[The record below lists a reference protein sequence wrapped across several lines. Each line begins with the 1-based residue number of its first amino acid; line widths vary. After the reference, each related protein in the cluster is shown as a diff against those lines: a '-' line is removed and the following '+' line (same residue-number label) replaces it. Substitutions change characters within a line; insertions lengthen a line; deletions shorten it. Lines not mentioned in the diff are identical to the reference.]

1 MDVCRNQM
9 NGQVQHFAL
18 IVQLARKY
26 KMTNDKKIE
35 IIRQLLMIDTDEW
48 LEKIKTVVVDGICA
62 ESQQDT
68 EDQKEFAEW
77 KAKKKKEEEEEI
89 PF

>member
-1 MDVCRNQM
+1 MGVCRNQM
-9 NGQVQHFAL
+9 NGQVKHFAL
-18 IVQLARKY
+18 IAQLARN
-26 KMTNDKKIE
+26 KMNNDKKIE
-35 IIRQLLMIDTDEW
+35 IIKQLMMIDTTEW

-62 ESQQDT
+62 ESEQDT
-68 EDQKEFAEW
+68 EEQKEFAEW

>member
-1 MDVCRNQM
+1 MHSN
-9 NGQVQHFAL
+9 
-18 IVQLARKY
+18 
-26 KMTNDKKIE
+26 KKIE
-35 IIRQLLMIDTDEW
+35 IIKQIMMIDTAEW

-62 ESQQDT
+62 ENEQDT

-77 KAKKKKEEEEEI
+77 KAKKKKEAEEEI

>member
-1 MDVCRNQM
+1 
-9 NGQVQHFAL
+9 
-18 IVQLARKY
+18 
-26 KMTNDKKIE
+26 
-35 IIRQLLMIDTDEW
+35 MIDTSEW

-62 ESQQDT
+62 ENEQDT

-77 KAKKKKEEEEEI
+77 KAKKKKEAEEEI

>member
-18 IVQLARKY
+18 IVQLARN
-26 KMTNDKKIE
+26 KMNNDKKIE
-35 IIRQLLMIDTDEW
+35 IIKQLMMIDTAEW
-48 LEKIKTVVVDGICA
+48 LKKIKTVVVDGICA
-62 ESQQDT
+62 ENDQ
-68 EDQKEFAEW
+68 EVENQKEFAEW
-77 KAKKKKEEEEEI
+77 KAKKKKEAEEEI

>member
-1 MDVCRNQM
+1 M
-9 NGQVQHFAL
+9 N
-18 IVQLARKY
+18 
-26 KMTNDKKIE
+26 NEKKLE
-35 IIRQLLMIDTDEW
+35 IIRQLLMIETSEW

-62 ESQQDT
+62 ESDQDT
-68 EDQKEFAEW
+68 KDQEEFAEW

>member
-1 MDVCRNQM
+1 M
-9 NGQVQHFAL
+9 
-18 IVQLARKY
+18 K
-26 KMTNDKKIE
+26 NDKKLE
-35 IIRQLLMIDTDEW
+35 IIKQLLMIDTAEW

-62 ESQQDT
+62 ESDQDF

-77 KAKKKKEEEEEI
+77 KAKKKKEAEEEI